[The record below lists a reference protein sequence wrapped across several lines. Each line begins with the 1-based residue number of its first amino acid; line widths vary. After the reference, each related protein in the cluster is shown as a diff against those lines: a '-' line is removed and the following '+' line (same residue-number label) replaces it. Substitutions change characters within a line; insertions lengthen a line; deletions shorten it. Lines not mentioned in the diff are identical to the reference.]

1 MTAQQNTVNIC
12 YEIASQLSDPP
23 YKLQLI
29 IKLINAKKFAMAK
42 IEYEADNVCFKK
54 TGTKRS
60 SNTLLCLGS
69 LVKFKLALA
78 TKLAGPF
85 ALHETLRLFI
95 FRK

>member
-12 YEIASQLSDPP
+12 YEIASQLLDQP

-60 SNTLLCLGS
+60 SNTLLCLVPVF
-69 LVKFKLALA
+69 LKQTLCTKKEVQKFS
-78 TKLAGPF
+78 
-85 ALHETLRLFI
+85 
-95 FRK
+95 